1 MVRFFQTIVF
11 TLLLPLFAS
20 AETYL
25 LKEPIQQTVAMNT
38 PIRKTIFVGTVLA
51 DLAWTAGNTFVYYQI
66 TNEPISTAAYGAY
79 NLASGIAFINAEVRM
94 QEEVIARL
102 GRRKEIRKVAEAPG
116 AKEVRV
122 LTTGH
127 FEQTSPYSTTLHSKS
142 FLFLESDE
150 PPKEGNWTRIDVEKN
165 PKIRLDL
172 KVPKSPGRFPSM
184 EISLSELFEGTEIPE
199 EQAKEWKKA
208 LQEFSKNR
216 TLWQKWVTK
225 KGFDG
230 LEVTATL
237 LADGKEIPMGP
248 MATDGGV
255 FRFLE
260 GGKFRAW
267 GNSIRSFVG
276 IDPKPVAL
284 KTSNTRVIRSKGCG
298 SWFQRLLGNEVIGKS
313 IKE

>member
-1 MVRFFQTIVF
+1 MLRFFLSV
-11 TLLLPLFAS
+11 LLGLFLPILVQ

-25 LKEPIQQTVAMNT
+25 LSEPIQQTVAMNT
-38 PIRKTIFVGTVLA
+38 PIRKTIFVGTVMA

-66 TNEPISTAAYGAY
+66 TNEPFSTAAYGAY

-102 GRRKEIRKVAEAPG
+102 GRRKEIRRVAENPG

-150 PPKEGNWTRIDVEKN
+150 PPKEGNWTRIDVEKA
-165 PKIRLDL
+165 PKIRLEL
-172 KVPKSPGRFPSM
+172 KVPKNPGRLPPM
-184 EISLSELFEGTEIPE
+184 EISLSELFEGTEIP
-199 EQAKEWKKA
+199 KETSLQWKET
-208 LQEFSKNR
+208 LQQFSKDR

-230 LEVTATL
+230 LEISATL

-260 GGKFRAW
+260 GGKFHSW
-267 GNSIRSFVG
+267 GNSLRSLMG
-276 IDPKPVAL
+276 LDRKPVAL

-298 SWFQRLLGNEVIGKS
+298 SWFQRLLGNEVLGNSVKD
-313 IKE
+313 